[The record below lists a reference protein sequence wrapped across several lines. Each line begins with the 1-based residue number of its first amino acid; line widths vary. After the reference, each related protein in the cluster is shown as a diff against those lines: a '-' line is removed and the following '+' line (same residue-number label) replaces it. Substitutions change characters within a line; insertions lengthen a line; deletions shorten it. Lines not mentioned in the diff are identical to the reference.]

1 MKAMNLYLLTRAAP
15 GKDFSM
21 LAKELSGAMTLKEYS
36 RHEAKS
42 LRSLTDALVP
52 YLRENVQGR
61 GSWISFLDGFYFS
74 FTIAHI
80 SKEFD
85 LLKISG
91 DGACVLNIELKSEAI
106 TEDRVYKQLAQNR
119 YYLSHISNSI
129 YSFTYVMETDTLY
142 VLNDKGYMRTCSPH
156 DLAEALAKPAFASY
170 VEKDPDAYFRAADYL
185 ISPAAMPEKF
195 LQGNYFLTNQQAEFK
210 RKILETLREQD
221 AEEEPYLITVSGTA
235 GTGKTLLLFDLAMS
249 LSKKKKVLFVHG
261 GKLLKGHRVIDER
274 LRNVDILSA
283 DQFEDASD
291 YAYLLIDEAN
301 RISPDMMD
309 SILSYVRS
317 RKIPYIM
324 AYDPH
329 LLAGREEAMIE
340 AEERIEDL
348 SGLSLVFTGNI
359 RINRPVYSF
368 LRVLFQKKERPPAAD
383 YSCID
388 IIYAADQSEALS
400 ILSYY
405 RELGYQKITLPGES
419 ASIGEG
425 LNADEIIGLE
435 YDCVLLI
442 LDADFY
448 YDENDE
454 LRFRGQA
461 PEEALNLLYEGISR
475 TRERLCLLV
484 CQNEKLFRDILSL
497 KEHAAHDS

>member
-15 GKDFSM
+15 GREFSM
-21 LAKELSGAMTLKEYS
+21 LAGELSGTVNRKEYS
-36 RHEAKS
+36 RHEAQS

-52 YLRENVQGR
+52 YLKEKAQGS
-61 GSWISFLDGFYFS
+61 GSWIPFLDGFYFS

-91 DGACVLNIELKSEAI
+91 DGTCVLNIELKSEEI
-106 TEDRVYKQLAQNR
+106 TEERVYKQLAQNR

-129 YSFTYVMETDTLY
+129 YSFTYIMETDTLY
-142 VLNDKGYMRTCSPH
+142 VLNDKGYMRICEPR
-156 DLAEALAKPAFASY
+156 DLAEVLAKPIFESY
-170 VEKDPDAYFRAADYL
+170 VERDPDAYFRAADYL

-210 RKILETLREQD
+210 RKILETLNDLE
-221 AEEEPYLITVSGTA
+221 AHEKPYLITVSGTA

-249 LSKKKKVLFVHG
+249 LSRKKKVLFVHG
-261 GKLLKGHRVIDER
+261 GKLLKGHRIIDDR

-283 DQFEDASD
+283 DQFEGNSE

-301 RISPDMMD
+301 RISADVMD
-309 SILSYVRS
+309 SILYYVKS
-317 RKIPYIM
+317 QKIPYIM

-329 LLAGREEAMIE
+329 LLTGREEAMIE

-348 SGLSLVFTGNI
+348 SELSLVFTGNI

-368 LRVLFQKKERPPAAD
+368 LRVLFQKKERSPAAD

-388 IIYAADQSEALS
+388 IVYAADRSEALS
-400 ILSYY
+400 ILTYY
-405 RELGYQKITLPGES
+405 SEQGYQKITLPGES

-425 LNADEIIGLE
+425 LSGDEIIGLE

-442 LDADFY
+442 LDAGFY
-448 YDENDE
+448 YDEKGE
-454 LRFRGQA
+454 LKVRGQA

-475 TRERLCLLV
+475 TRERLCLLI
-484 CQNEKLFRDILSL
+484 CQNEKLFMDILSL
-497 KEHAAHDS
+497 REHAEHDS